1 MAGGSCAVGGLALA
15 RWGHP
20 RFCLGG
26 GELGA
31 AVGGAASLPAH
42 GAGAADV
49 VRETWARI
57 SQEPSGGVEAGTVT
71 SCKRVVIF
79 NHCSPATTALLRT
92 FSLLNLLYSHTVVLA
107 LE

>member
-15 RWGHP
+15 RWGPP

-42 GAGAADV
+42 GAGPADV
-49 VRETWARI
+49 VRGDLGPHLPGAFRR
-57 SQEPSGGVEAGTVT
+57 G
-71 SCKRVVIF
+71 
-79 NHCSPATTALLRT
+79 
-92 FSLLNLLYSHTVVLA
+92 
-107 LE
+107 